1 MTEEE
6 YSKISDKIHE
16 LGKEIERK
24 KIQMK
29 DLRREAIKYQQ
40 DKLSCLIGK
49 AFKCNNRT
57 TAQGKCFIISGVP
70 EPSYMMTGE
79 CSFNPYQ
86 IPAVIASCAEEHNNT
101 EVYVENDTIFSTACD
116 SADVYK
122 AFVSDKYTEISVDEF
137 YDMVLKAVKT
147 RVEAIDKGLRK

>member
-57 TAQGKCFIISGVP
+57 AAQGKCFIISGVP
-70 EPSYMMTGE
+70 EPRYMMTGE

-147 RVEAIDKGLRK
+147 RVEAIDRG

>member
-24 KIQMK
+24 KIQMR

-40 DKLSCLIGK
+40 DKLSCLVGK
-49 AFKCNNRT
+49 AFKYNNRV
-57 TAQGKCFIISGVP
+57 QEKCFIISGVP

-86 IPAVIASCAEEHNNT
+86 IPAVIASCAENHNNT
-101 EVYVENDTIFSTACD
+101 EVYVENDTVFSTACN
-116 SADVYK
+116 SADVYT

-147 RVEAIDKGLRK
+147 RVEAIDRG

>member
-49 AFKCNNRT
+49 AFKCNNQT
-57 TAQGKCFIISGVP
+57 EAQGKCFIISGVP
-70 EPSYMMTGE
+70 EPRYMMTGE
-79 CSFNPYQ
+79 LKIHYLL
-86 IPAVIASCAEEHNNT
+86 
-101 EVYVENDTIFSTACD
+101 
-116 SADVYK
+116 
-122 AFVSDKYTEISVDEF
+122 SVD
-137 YDMVLKAVKT
+137 
-147 RVEAIDKGLRK
+147 R